1 MTLDCDTLTAVTCRS
16 AAEHTPGEH
25 APTLDAMQ
33 SLHLRR
39 LGAVVA
45 PVIAGAFLLA
55 SCGSADNAATQSTI
69 DLSAASTAFVV
80 RPPATTVP
88 VTETSAPEAGAVVT
102 TEQEYVVQAGD
113 TPIGVANMFNVTV
126 ADLIAYNEWGAN
138 EFAYPGDTI
147 KIPPGGTAPEA
158 AATDDAATDVAATDD
173 AATTVPAGTIPDAG
187 DNCDQGDYT
196 IAEGDYEGK
205 VATNFDVTVEALR
218 AANAS
223 TPNYSSFYPGLV
235 IVIPAKA
242 DC

>member
-1 MTLDCDTLTAVTCRS
+1 MHS
-16 AAEHTPGEH
+16 SHP
-25 APTLDAMQ
+25 
-33 SLHLRR
+33 RR

-45 PVIAGAFLLA
+45 PVLVGAFLLA
-55 SCGSADNAATQSTI
+55 ACGSADNGATQSTI

-88 VTETSAPEAGAVVT
+88 VTETSAPEAGEVVT
-102 TEQEYVVQAGD
+102 TEQEYVVQPGD
-113 TPIGVANMFNVTV
+113 TPIGVAKKYNVPV
-126 ADLIAYNEWGAN
+126 ADLIAYNEWGPN

-147 KIPPGGTAPEA
+147 KIPPGGTAPGAVTEEA
-158 AATDDAATDVAATDD
+158 TADAGETA
-173 AATTVPAGTIPDAG
+173 PAGTIPDAG

-235 IVIPAKA
+235 IVIPAKT

>member
-1 MTLDCDTLTAVTCRS
+1 MS
-16 AAEHTPGEH
+16 SSP
-25 APTLDAMQ
+25 
-33 SLHLRR
+33 LRR

-45 PVIAGAFLLA
+45 PVVVGAFLLA
-55 SCGSADNAATQSTI
+55 SCGAADDSATQSTI

-88 VTETSAPEAGAVVT
+88 VADTSTPEAGDVVT
-102 TEQEYVVQAGD
+102 TEQEYVVQPND
-113 TPIGVANMFNVTV
+113 TPIGVAKKYSVPV
-126 ADLIAYNEWGAN
+126 ADLIAYNEWGPN
-138 EFAYPGDTI
+138 QFAYPGDTI
-147 KIPPGGTAPEA
+147 KIPPGGTAPG
-158 AATDDAATDVAATDD
+158 ATATEETTTDAEPAT
-173 AATTVPAGTIPDAG
+173 PAGTIPDAG

-218 AANAS
+218 SANAS

-242 DC
+242 AC

>member
-1 MTLDCDTLTAVTCRS
+1 
-16 AAEHTPGEH
+16 
-25 APTLDAMQ
+25 MQ
-33 SLHLRR
+33 SSHARR

-55 SCGSADNAATQSTI
+55 SCGAADNAATQSTI

-80 RPPATTVP
+80 RPPATTVA
-88 VTETSAPEAGAVVT
+88 VADTVAPAAGDVVA
-102 TEQEYVVQAGD
+102 TEQEYVVQPND
-113 TPIGVANMFNVTV
+113 TPIGVAKMFNVPV
-126 ADLIAYNEWGAN
+126 ADLIAYNEWGTN

-147 KIPPGGTAPEA
+147 KIPPGGTAPG
-158 AATDDAATDVAATDD
+158 ATVTEDATETADTETTD
-173 AATTVPAGTIPDAG
+173 PAGTIPDAG
-187 DNCDQGDYT
+187 DNCDPGEYT
-196 IAEGDYEGK
+196 IAEGDFEGK

>member
-1 MTLDCDTLTAVTCRS
+1 
-16 AAEHTPGEH
+16 
-25 APTLDAMQ
+25 MQ

-45 PVIAGAFLLA
+45 PVVAGAFLLA

-80 RPPATTVP
+80 RPPATTLP

-102 TEQEYVVQAGD
+102 TEQEYVVQPND
-113 TPIGVANMFNVTV
+113 TPIGVANMFNVPV
-126 ADLIAYNEWGAN
+126 ADLIAYNEWGPN

-158 AATDDAATDVAATDD
+158 TASPDAAAADD
-173 AATTVPAGTIPDAG
+173 SATTVPAGTIPDAG

-205 VATNFDVTVEALR
+205 VATKFDVTVEALR

>member
-1 MTLDCDTLTAVTCRS
+1 MHPSQT
-16 AAEHTPGEH
+16 
-25 APTLDAMQ
+25 
-33 SLHLRR
+33 RR

-88 VTETSAPEAGAVVT
+88 VDTSTPEAGEVVT
-102 TEQEYVVQAGD
+102 TEQEYIVQPND
-113 TPIGVANMFNVTV
+113 TPIGVAKKYNVPV

-147 KIPPGGTAPEA
+147 KIPPGGTAPGA
-158 AATDDAATDVAATDD
+158 TATDETTTDAV
-173 AATTVPAGTIPDAG
+173 TTTPAGTIPDAG

-196 IAEGDYEGK
+196 IVAGDYEGK

-218 AANAS
+218 AANSS

>member
-1 MTLDCDTLTAVTCRS
+1 
-16 AAEHTPGEH
+16 
-25 APTLDAMQ
+25 MQ

-45 PVIAGAFLLA
+45 PVVAGAFLLA

-88 VTETSAPEAGAVVT
+88 VTDTSAPEAGAVVT
-102 TEQEYVVQAGD
+102 TEQEYVVQPND
-113 TPIGVANMFNVTV
+113 TPIGVANKYNVPV
-126 ADLIAYNEWGAN
+126 ADLIAYNEWGPN

-147 KIPPGGTAPEA
+147 KIPPGGTAPEETASPDA
-158 AATDDAATDVAATDD
+158 AAADDSETS
-173 AATTVPAGTIPDAG
+173 VPAGTIPDAG

>member
-1 MTLDCDTLTAVTCRS
+1 M
-16 AAEHTPGEH
+16 
-25 APTLDAMQ
+25 
-33 SLHLRR
+33 
-39 LGAVVA
+39 
-45 PVIAGAFLLA
+45 AGAFLLA
-55 SCGSADNAATQSTI
+55 SCGAADDAATQSTI

-88 VTETSAPEAGAVVT
+88 VTDTSAPEAGAVVT
-102 TEQEYVVQAGD
+102 TEQEYVVQPGD
-113 TPIGVANMFNVTV
+113 TPIGVANMFNVPV

-158 AATDDAATDVAATDD
+158 AAADDAAAVDDAAAEDD
-173 AATTVPAGTIPDAG
+173 AATTVPDGTIPDAG
-187 DNCDQGDYT
+187 DNCDQGEYT

-235 IVIPAKA
+235 IVIPAKPIAESA

>member
-1 MTLDCDTLTAVTCRS
+1 
-16 AAEHTPGEH
+16 
-25 APTLDAMQ
+25 MQ

-45 PVIAGAFLLA
+45 PGIAGAFLLA

-80 RPPATTVP
+80 RPPATTLP

-102 TEQEYVVQAGD
+102 TEQEYVVQPND
-113 TPIGVANMFNVTV
+113 TPIGVANMFNVPV
-126 ADLIAYNEWGAN
+126 ADLIAYNEWGPN

-158 AATDDAATDVAATDD
+158 TASPDAAAADD
-173 AATTVPAGTIPDAG
+173 SATTVPAGTIPDAG

-205 VATNFDVTVEALR
+205 VATKFDVTVEALR

>member
-1 MTLDCDTLTAVTCRS
+1 
-16 AAEHTPGEH
+16 
-25 APTLDAMQ
+25 MQ
-33 SLHLRR
+33 SPHLRR
-39 LGAVVA
+39 LGAVVV
-45 PVIAGAFLLA
+45 PVMAGAFLLA
-55 SCGSADNAATQSTI
+55 SCGAADDAATQSTI

-88 VTETSAPEAGAVVT
+88 VTDTSAPEAGAVVA
-102 TEQEYVVQAGD
+102 TEQEYVVQPGD
-113 TPIGVANMFNVTV
+113 TPIGVANMFNVPV
-126 ADLIAYNEWGAN
+126 ADLIAYNEWGPN

-158 AATDDAATDVAATDD
+158 TVTDDAAAATD
-173 AATTVPAGTIPDAG
+173 AAAPAPTGTIPDAG

>member
-1 MTLDCDTLTAVTCRS
+1 MHS
-16 AAEHTPGEH
+16 SHP
-25 APTLDAMQ
+25 
-33 SLHLRR
+33 RR

-45 PVIAGAFLLA
+45 PVLAGAFLLA

-88 VTETSAPEAGAVVT
+88 VAETSTPEAGEVVT
-102 TEQEYVVQAGD
+102 TEQEYVVQPGD
-113 TPIGVANMFNVTV
+113 TPIGVAKKYNVPV
-126 ADLIAYNEWGAN
+126 ADLIAYNEWGPN
-138 EFAYPGDTI
+138 QFAYPGDTI
-147 KIPPGGTAPEA
+147 KIPPGGTAPGATETEEA
-158 AATDDAATDVAATDD
+158 TTDDAG
-173 AATTVPAGTIPDAG
+173 ATTPAGTIPDAG

>member
-1 MTLDCDTLTAVTCRS
+1 
-16 AAEHTPGEH
+16 
-25 APTLDAMQ
+25 MQ
-33 SLHLRR
+33 SSHPRR

-55 SCGSADNAATQSTI
+55 SCGAADNAATQSTI

-88 VTETSAPEAGAVVT
+88 VADTSTPAAGEVVT
-102 TEQEYVVQAGD
+102 TEQEYLVQPND
-113 TPIGVANMFNVTV
+113 TPIGVAKKYNVPV
-126 ADLIAYNEWGAN
+126 ADLIAYNEWGPN

-147 KIPPGGTAPEA
+147 KIPPGGTAPG
-158 AATDDAATDVAATDD
+158 ATATEEITTDAG
-173 AATTVPAGTIPDAG
+173 TTAPAGTIPDAG

-196 IAEGDYEGK
+196 IVAGDYEGK
-205 VATNFDVTVEALR
+205 VAKNFDVTVDALR

-242 DC
+242 AC

>member
-1 MTLDCDTLTAVTCRS
+1 
-16 AAEHTPGEH
+16 
-25 APTLDAMQ
+25 MQ
-33 SLHLRR
+33 SSHPRR
-39 LGAVVA
+39 LSAVVV
-45 PVIAGAFLLA
+45 PVIAGAFLLV

-69 DLSAASTAFVV
+69 DLSAESTAFVV
-80 RPPATTVP
+80 RPPATTIP
-88 VTETSAPEAGAVVT
+88 VADTTEPAAGAVVA
-102 TEQEYVVQAGD
+102 TEQEYVVQPGD
-113 TPIGVANMFNVTV
+113 TPIGVAKSFNVPL
-126 ADLIAYNEWGAN
+126 ADLIAYNEWGPN

-147 KIPPGGTAPEA
+147 KIPPGGTAPG
-158 AATDDAATDVAATDD
+158 ATATEDASATADSGS
-173 AATTVPAGTIPDAG
+173 TVPAGTIPDAG

-196 IAEGDYEGK
+196 IAEGDFEGK

>member
-1 MTLDCDTLTAVTCRS
+1 
-16 AAEHTPGEH
+16 
-25 APTLDAMQ
+25 MQ

-102 TEQEYVVQAGD
+102 TEQEYVVQPND
-113 TPIGVANMFNVTV
+113 TPIGVANKYNVPV
-126 ADLIAYNEWGAN
+126 ADLIAYNEWGPN

-147 KIPPGGTAPEA
+147 KIPPGGTAPEETASADA
-158 AATDDAATDVAATDD
+158 AAADDSETS
-173 AATTVPAGTIPDAG
+173 VPAGTIPDAG

>member
-1 MTLDCDTLTAVTCRS
+1 
-16 AAEHTPGEH
+16 
-25 APTLDAMQ
+25 MQ
-33 SLHLRR
+33 SSHPRR
-39 LGAVVA
+39 LGAVVV

-55 SCGSADNAATQSTI
+55 SCGAADNAATQSTI

-88 VTETSAPEAGAVVT
+88 VADTVAPAAGDVVA
-102 TEQEYVVQAGD
+102 TEQEYVVQPND
-113 TPIGVANMFNVTV
+113 TPIGVANKYNVPV
-126 ADLIAYNEWGAN
+126 ADLIAYNEWGPN

-147 KIPPGGTAPEA
+147 KIPPGGTAPGAEVTEDA
-158 AATDDAATDVAATDD
+158 AATSEAGSTA
-173 AATTVPAGTIPDAG
+173 PAGTIPDAG

-196 IAEGDYEGK
+196 IVEGDFEGK
-205 VATNFDVTVEALR
+205 VASNFDVTVEALR